1 MVVVEVAEDSE
12 AVVVVVEEED
22 LEAVVVEE
30 VAVISITDHQNQL
43 LVSEQHTRP
52 YYLKQG

>member
-1 MVVVEVAEDSE
+1 MVVVEVVEDSE

-30 VAVISITDHQNQL
+30 VAVISITDHLNQL
-43 LVSEQHTRP
+43 
-52 YYLKQG
+52 